1 MGIGRRTSNWYL
13 WWQGKIEGVLY
24 GTEVRVAEHGV
35 RKGAEDV
42 SVGEGMKNGV
52 WKTFCHWHHATGAL
66 PGLPLNPKI
75 KEPWIFF
82 SQVKPTRLLIEEGL
96 REVKDLI
103 KILAAAGERFQ
114 ILSKREIGCS
124 VAVKPRALPRQP
136 AVVWCSIVGHLWVNK
151 GGQTWNLSQIESQT
165 AGRLGN
171 GEKVGKAVNVD
182 IGSPSPA
189 KPRGKKIVA
198 SVGDHGGPVSKI
210 CFPLVRGEAV
220 QEGRCFFSEKMPP
233 EGIAVVGLDA
243 APRTSN
249 LFGPSENVTRVE

>member
-1 MGIGRRTSNWYL
+1 MNLGATTSGSVTPEFGTLESVTSRCPSRRGCWPIGRPRPSSANGHWPQNVNWYL

-103 KILAAAGERFQ
+103 KILAAAG
-114 ILSKREIGCS
+114 
-124 VAVKPRALPRQP
+124 
-136 AVVWCSIVGHLWVNK
+136 N
-151 GGQTWNLSQIESQT
+151 
-165 AGRLGN
+165 
-171 GEKVGKAVNVD
+171 
-182 IGSPSPA
+182 
-189 KPRGKKIVA
+189 
-198 SVGDHGGPVSKI
+198 
-210 CFPLVRGEAV
+210 
-220 QEGRCFFSEKMPP
+220 
-233 EGIAVVGLDA
+233 
-243 APRTSN
+243 SN
-249 LFGPSENVTRVE
+249 LEQKRNRVLRCGQATCVAPSASRSLGLHRRPPVGQQRWTDLEFATDRIADCRAIGEW